1 MILTNG
7 SQPVNFNSLLGKKR
21 LPEPDKVFR
30 VKVSRFL
37 NSSLERTIELAK
49 RAMLNGE
56 FNHELLEAFRHVPS
70 GVWKKHYNAGEVSE
84 LHLSINQHAISSFA
98 AEAVSQNF
106 ESSPWLDDALM
117 QQALIAELQK
127 IGREFREFRCAKWD
141 SDSPL
146 STDEQH
152 ELFNALKTLK
162 QFLNQT
168 RRIEREQYRAE
179 NEHLQ
184 LQRCIDEFLLLQNLG
199 TGRAQYIRAF
209 KFLVEKF
216 SAKFIVSDFNTE
228 CANEIIRFLRTT
240 LNGMKRYVSDSNDEK
255 TTFEIK
261 AKTLNKYIS
270 NYNCFFDWLI
280 NRSRYSSTNPFS
292 KAAIPRADKN
302 SLTRRS
308 FAIDEIQQILDYR
321 PGRANEAK
329 SFRQAVKWIPK
340 ICLYTGMRPIEVVSL
355 RINQIKQSDGIV
367 YICLNEQRGKTPSSR
382 RIIPIHSMLKKM
394 GFLEYI
400 QIMRMRKQVA
410 LFPELYPDKAYQLNS
425 RAMAQVSKWFNRTAM
440 KKMGMSKEDE
450 LKLST
455 LLDLYCCRHT
465 VASLFKTKGANGYV
479 VKTLLGHF
487 PEDEITFG
495 VYAGRVDVPLKV
507 LSETIELIDYDVRS

>member
-1 MILTNG
+1 MILTKG
-7 SQPVNFNSLLGKKR
+7 SEPVNFNSLLGKKR
-21 LPEPDKVFR
+21 LSEPDKVFR
-30 VKVSRFL
+30 AKVSHFL
-37 NSSLERTIELAK
+37 SCSLEKTIELAK

-70 GVWKKHYNAGEVSE
+70 GIWKKHYNAGETSE
-84 LHLSINQHAISSFA
+84 QHLSINQHTIVRFA

-127 IGREFREFRCAKWD
+127 LGREFREFRCAKWH
-141 SDSPL
+141 SNSPL
-146 STDEQH
+146 TTDEQQ

-179 NEHLQ
+179 NEHLH
-184 LQRCIDEFLLLQNLG
+184 LQQCIDEFLLLHKLG
-199 TGRAQYIRAF
+199 KGRAQYILAF

-216 SAKFIVSDFNTE
+216 GAKFIVSDFNAE
-228 CANEIIRFLRTT
+228 CANEIIRFLRSTRK
-240 LNGMKRYVSDSNDEK
+240 GRKRYVSDSSGESV
-255 TTFEIK
+255 TFELK

-280 NRSRYSSTNPFS
+280 NRSRYLSPNPFS
-292 KAAIPRADKN
+292 KAAIPKADKD

-308 FAIDEIQQILDYR
+308 FAIDEIQLILNYR
-321 PGRANEAK
+321 PGRPNEAR

-355 RINQIKQSDGIV
+355 RVNQIKECNGIV
-367 YICLNEQRGKTPSSR
+367 YISLSEQRGKTPSSR
-382 RIIPIHSMLKKM
+382 RIIPIHSMLIKR

-400 QIMRMRKQVA
+400 ELMRMRKQVV
-410 LFPELYPDKAYQLNS
+410 LFPELYPNKAYRLNS
-425 RAMAQVSKWFNRTAM
+425 RAVGKVSKWFNQTAM
-440 KKMGMSKEDE
+440 TKMGMSKENE
-450 LKLST
+450 LKMST

-495 VYAGRVDVPLKV
+495 VYAGRAQIPLEV
-507 LSETIELIDYDVRS
+507 LKETIELLDYELRT